1 MGYWHRAGKRGLTI
15 HSCCVKGQ
23 EERYMRPLSRF
34 EAKGYINSLT
44 LSICSLFS
52 VSHRSSQAI
61 ASQRYNSTQLN
72 STHLANPNLP
82 FGTPTYGLVFLH
94 QEV

>member
-1 MGYWHRAGKRGLTI
+1 
-15 HSCCVKGQ
+15 
-23 EERYMRPLSRF
+23 MRLSSRF

-44 LSICSLFS
+44 LSICSLLS

-61 ASQRYNSTQLN
+61 ASKRYNSDHNN
-72 STHLANPNLP
+72 STYLTNPSLP

-94 QEV
+94 QEVQHAC